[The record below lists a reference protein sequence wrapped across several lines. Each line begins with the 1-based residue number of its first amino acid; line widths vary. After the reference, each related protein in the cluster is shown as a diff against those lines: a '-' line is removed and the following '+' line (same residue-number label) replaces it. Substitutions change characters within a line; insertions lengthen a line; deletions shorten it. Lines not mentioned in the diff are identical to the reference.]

1 MFGQF
6 LVFYQTINMTILQL
20 INGEKVNFLHV
31 NVLKQIS
38 STQYIVGDK
47 TGLAIMHVL
56 SEQSSNID
64 VGKGLKMVKPSLQTL
79 TKPTKPFHT
88 LPMVY
93 LNLLNLYKILLNLP
107 NCYKNPILTT
117 CGFTHLYVPRTC
129 CFIFHWGC
137 L

>member
-79 TKPTKPFHT
+79 TKPTKPFQT

-93 LNLLNLYKILLNLP
+93 LNLLSLYKILLNLP
-107 NCYKNPILTT
+107 NPFKNPT
-117 CGFTHLYVPRTC
+117 
-129 CFIFHWGC
+129 
-137 L
+137 